1 MKSVT
6 IKINADTKDFLAEQK
21 KIDNEIRK
29 SQKTADNLA
38 KSLESGFDSTRAVA
52 AQKQYQTALQK
63 TEEKAENLRAKMQE
77 FEQTGRLD
85 TVDYSTLQLEL
96 AKTEAKAEDLRKKL
110 DDLKNADIK
119 AAQTKVKDLG
129 DAISSAGQKM
139 AALSVGAAGM
149 LAGGALIA
157 KQAAATG
164 AEIDDLSQ
172 QLGISAEAIQEWQY
186 VALQS
191 GVDSDVFVKALVKVR
206 AAMLDM
212 ETGKTN
218 AAAEAIEK
226 LGLKMENFS
235 SQEEMFSAVLQRLGA
250 MEDQTLQAAYAN
262 EIFGDKI
269 ATQMLPYLQ
278 AGAEDLQKFK
288 DEFAAMPSL
297 SAEQAAA
304 LAELDDTYNRLSQTL
319 QLSTAQLG
327 LALAPV
333 TERIIVLIEEKFVPA
348 IESLASWFSQLDPFL
363 QNAIVAFIG
372 IVAVAAPVIIVLGKI
387 VSGISVL
394 IPVLSKL
401 KGVINTNALAFG
413 ALVVAAG
420 LVFGIIANWDNMN
433 GIQRAIAIIGALTV
447 AVLGAAVAFGVF
459 HSAWSLGLAAVGIVA
474 GIGAAVAAINS
485 AKKEIEIPSNI
496 PDYDA
501 DEISQG
507 IMSGDYSIPTSSGT
521 TSNDYSSYTGDTS
534 YNVTVNVT
542 EPGASAE
549 EIAEAVS
556 RKIATLA
563 QSRG

>member
-1 MKSVT
+1 MSSVT
-6 IKINADTKDFLAEQK
+6 IKIGSDTKEFLDGLK
-21 KIDNEIRK
+21 KIDQGINK
-29 SQKTADNLA
+29 SQKIANNLA
-38 KSLESGFDSTRAVA
+38 KSLESGFDSARAVA

-63 TEEKAENLRAKMQE
+63 TEEKAEKLREKMQE
-77 FEQTGRLD
+77 FEQAGRLD

-129 DAISSAGQKM
+129 DAISNAGQKM

-333 TERIIVLIEEKFVPA
+333 TERMIVLIEEKFVPA
-348 IESLASWFSQLDPFL
+348 IENLATWFSQLDPFL
-363 QNAIVAFIG
+363 QNAIVALIG
-372 IVAVAAPVIIVLGKI
+372 IAAVAAPVIIVLGKM

-394 IPVLSKL
+394 IPVFARLGSVL
-401 KGVINTNALAFG
+401 NASNLAFAALAVSVGLIFG
-413 ALVVAAG
+413 L
-420 LVFGIIANWDNMN
+420 IANWDNMN
-433 GIQRAIAIIGALTV
+433 NFQRAIAIIGALT
-447 AVLGAAVAFGVF
+447 AAALGAAVAFGTF
-459 HSAWSLGLAAVGIVA
+459 HAAWSLGAAAVGIVA

-507 IMSGDYSIPTSSGT
+507 ITSGDYSVPTSSGT
-521 TSNDYSSYTGDTS
+521 TNNDYSSYTGDTS

>member
-1 MKSVT
+1 MSSVT
-6 IKINADTKDFLAEQK
+6 VKIGSDTKEFLDGLK
-21 KIDNEIRK
+21 KIDREINK
-29 SQKTADNLA
+29 SQKIANNLA
-38 KSLESGFDSTRAVA
+38 KSLESGFDETRATA
-52 AQKQYQTALQK
+52 AQKQFQAALEK
-63 TEEKAENLRAKMQE
+63 TEEKAEKLREKMQE
-77 FEQTGRLD
+77 LEKSGHTD
-85 TVDYSTLQLEL
+85 TTSYSDLQLEL
-96 AKTEAKAEDLRKKL
+96 AKTEAKAEDLREKL
-110 DDLKNADIK
+110 DALKNADIK
-119 AAQTKVKDLG
+119 AVQTKIKDLG
-129 DAISSAGQKM
+129 DTISNVGQKM
-139 AALSVGAAGM
+139 TGISLAAAGM
-149 LAGGALIA
+149 LAGGAMIS

-218 AAAEAIEK
+218 AAAEAIGK

-235 SQEEMFSAVLQRLGA
+235 NQEEMFSAVLQKLGE

-269 ATQMLPYLQ
+269 ATQMLPFLQ
-278 AGAEDLQKFK
+278 AGTEDLQKFK

-333 TERIIVLIEEKFVPA
+333 TERIIALIEEKFVPA

-363 QNAIVAFIG
+363 QDAIVALIG
-372 IVAVAAPVIIVLGKI
+372 IAAVAAPVIVVLGKI
-387 VSGISVL
+387 ISGINIL
-394 IPVLSKL
+394 IPVLARLGSTVKASNL
-401 KGVINTNALAFG
+401 AFSALAVSVGLIFG
-413 ALVVAAG
+413 LIG
-420 LVFGIIANWDNMN
+420 NWSTMN
-433 GIQRAIAIIGALTV
+433 NFQRAISIIGALS
-447 AVLGAAVAFGVF
+447 AAALGAAVAFGTF
-459 HSAWSLGLAAVGIVA
+459 HAAWSLGAAAVGIVA

-507 IMSGDYSIPTSSGT
+507 ITSGDYSVPTSTGISG
-521 TSNDYSSYTGDTS
+521 NDYSSYTGDTS
-534 YNVTVNVT
+534 YNVTVNVS

>member
-1 MKSVT
+1 MSSVT
-6 IKINADTKDFLAEQK
+6 IKIGSDTKEFLDGLK
-21 KIDNEIRK
+21 KIDQGINK
-29 SQKTADNLA
+29 SQKIANNLA

-63 TEEKAENLRAKMQE
+63 TEEKAEKLREKMQE
-77 FEQTGRLD
+77 FEQAGRLD

-96 AKTEAKAEDLRKKL
+96 AKTEAKAEDLREKL

-129 DAISSAGQKM
+129 DAISNAGQKM
-139 AALSVGAAGM
+139 TALSVGAAGM

-226 LGLKMENFS
+226 LGLNMENFS

-333 TERIIVLIEEKFVPA
+333 TERIIALIEEKFVPA

-363 QNAIVAFIG
+363 QDVIIALIG
-372 IVAVAAPVIIVLGKI
+372 IAAFAGPVVIVLGRI
-387 VSGISVL
+387 VSGINVL
-394 IPVLSKL
+394 IPVLARLGSKVKASNL
-401 KGVINTNALAFG
+401 AFAALAVSVGLIFG
-413 ALVVAAG
+413 L
-420 LVFGIIANWDNMN
+420 IANWDNMN
-433 GIQRAIAIIGALTV
+433 NFQRAIATIGALT
-447 AVLGAAVAFGVF
+447 AAALGAAVAFGTF
-459 HSAWSLGLAAVGIVA
+459 HAAWSLGAAAVGIVA

-507 IMSGDYSIPTSSGT
+507 IMSGDYSVPTSSGT

>member
-1 MKSVT
+1 MSSVT
-6 IKINADTKDFLAEQK
+6 IKIGSDTKEFLDGLK
-21 KIDNEIRK
+21 KIDQGINK
-29 SQKTADNLA
+29 SQKIANNLA

-63 TEEKAENLRAKMQE
+63 TEEKAEKLREKMQE
-77 FEQTGRLD
+77 FEQAGRLD

-96 AKTEAKAEDLRKKL
+96 AKTEAKAEDLREKL

-129 DAISSAGQKM
+129 DAISNAGQKM
-139 AALSVGAAGM
+139 TALSVGAAGM

-226 LGLKMENFS
+226 LGLNMENFS
-235 SQEEMFSAVLQRLGA
+235 SQEEMFSAVLQRLGE

-278 AGAEDLQKFK
+278 AGTEDLQKFK

-297 SAEQAAA
+297 SAEQAEA

-348 IESLASWFSQLDPFL
+348 IENLASWFSQLDPFL
-363 QNAIVAFIG
+363 QNAIVALIG
-372 IVAVAAPVIIVLGKI
+372 IAAVAAPVIIVLGKM

-394 IPVLSKL
+394 IPVFARLGSVVNASNL
-401 KGVINTNALAFG
+401 AFAALAISIGSIFG
-413 ALVVAAG
+413 L
-420 LVFGIIANWDNMN
+420 IANWDNMN
-433 GIQRAIAIIGALTV
+433 NFQRAIAIIGALT
-447 AVLGAAVAFGVF
+447 AAALGAAVAFGTF
-459 HSAWSLGLAAVGIVA
+459 HAAWSLGAAAVGIVA

-507 IMSGDYSIPTSSGT
+507 ITSGDYSVPTSSGT

>member
-1 MKSVT
+1 MSSVT
-6 IKINADTKDFLAEQK
+6 VKIGSDTKEFLDGLK
-21 KIDNEIRK
+21 KIDQGINK
-29 SQKTADNLA
+29 SQKIANNLA

-63 TEEKAENLRAKMQE
+63 TEEKAEKLREKMQE
-77 FEQTGRLD
+77 FEQAGRLD

-96 AKTEAKAEDLRKKL
+96 AKTEAKAEDLREKL

-129 DAISSAGQKM
+129 DAISNAGQKM
-139 AALSVGAAGM
+139 TALSVGAAGM

-226 LGLKMENFS
+226 LGLNMENFS

-278 AGAEDLQKFK
+278 AGTEDLQKFK

-297 SAEQAAA
+297 SAEQAEA

-348 IESLASWFSQLDPFL
+348 IENLASWFSQLDPFL
-363 QNAIVAFIG
+363 QNAIVALIG
-372 IVAVAAPVIIVLGKI
+372 IAAVAAPVIIVLGKM

-394 IPVLSKL
+394 IPVFARLGSVVNASNL
-401 KGVINTNALAFG
+401 AFAALAISIGSIFG
-413 ALVVAAG
+413 L
-420 LVFGIIANWDNMN
+420 IANWDNMN
-433 GIQRAIAIIGALTV
+433 NFQRAIAIIGALT
-447 AVLGAAVAFGVF
+447 AAALGAAVAFGTF
-459 HSAWSLGLAAVGIVA
+459 HAAWSLGAAAVGIVA

-507 IMSGDYSIPTSSGT
+507 ITSGDYSVPTSSGT

>member
-1 MKSVT
+1 MSSVT
-6 IKINADTKDFLAEQK
+6 VKIGSDTKEFLDGLK
-21 KIDNEIRK
+21 KIDREINK
-29 SQKTADNLA
+29 SQKIANNLA
-38 KSLESGFDSTRAVA
+38 KSLESGFDETRATA
-52 AQKQYQTALQK
+52 AQKQFQAALEK
-63 TEEKAENLRAKMQE
+63 TEEKAEKLREKMQE
-77 FEQTGRLD
+77 LEKSGHTD
-85 TVDYSTLQLEL
+85 TTSYSDLQLEL
-96 AKTEAKAEDLRKKL
+96 AKAEAKAEDLRGKL
-110 DDLKNADIK
+110 DSLKNADIK
-119 AAQTKVKDLG
+119 AVQTKIKDLG
-129 DAISSAGQKM
+129 DTISNVGQKM
-139 AALSVGAAGM
+139 TGVSLAAAGM
-149 LAGGALIA
+149 LAGGAMIS

-218 AAAEAIEK
+218 AAAEAIGK

-235 SQEEMFSAVLQRLGA
+235 NQEEMFSAVLQKLGE

-269 ATQMLPYLQ
+269 ATQMLPFLQ
-278 AGAEDLQKFK
+278 AGTEDLQKFK

-333 TERIIVLIEEKFVPA
+333 TERIIALIEEKFVPA

-363 QNAIVAFIG
+363 QDAIIALISIAAFAG
-372 IVAVAAPVIIVLGKI
+372 PVVIVLGRI
-387 VSGISVL
+387 VSGINVL
-394 IPVLSKL
+394 IPLLARLGSKVKASNL
-401 KGVINTNALAFG
+401 AFSALA
-413 ALVVAAG
+413 VSVG
-420 LVFGIIANWDNMN
+420 LIFGIIGNWNNMN
-433 GIQRAIAIIGALTV
+433 NFQRAISIIGTLT
-447 AVLGAAVAFGVF
+447 AAALGAAVAFGVF
-459 HSAWSLGLAAVGIVA
+459 HSAWSIGAAAVGIV
-474 GIGAAVAAINS
+474 GSIGAAVAAINS

-507 IMSGDYSIPTSSGT
+507 ITSGDYSVPTLTGISG
-521 TSNDYSSYTGDTS
+521 NDYSSYTGDTS
-534 YNVTVNVT
+534 YNVTVNVS

>member
-29 SQKTADNLA
+29 SQKTANNLA

-63 TEEKAENLRAKMQE
+63 TEEKAEKLREKMQE
-77 FEQTGRLD
+77 FKQTGRLD

-96 AKTEAKAEDLRKKL
+96 AKTEAKAEDLREKL

-129 DAISSAGQKM
+129 DAISNAGQKM
-139 AALSVGAAGM
+139 TALSVGAAGM
-149 LAGGALIA
+149 LAGGTSIA

-226 LGLKMENFS
+226 LGLNMENFS

-319 QLSTAQLG
+319 QFSTAQLG

-333 TERIIVLIEEKFVPA
+333 TERIIALIEEKFVPA

-363 QNAIVAFIG
+363 QDVIIALIG
-372 IVAVAAPVIIVLGKI
+372 IAAFAGPVVIVLGRI
-387 VSGISVL
+387 VSGINVL
-394 IPVLSKL
+394 IPVLARLGSKVKASNL
-401 KGVINTNALAFG
+401 AFAALAVSVGLIFG
-413 ALVVAAG
+413 L
-420 LVFGIIANWDNMN
+420 IANWDNMN
-433 GIQRAIAIIGALTV
+433 NFQRAIAIIGALT
-447 AVLGAAVAFGVF
+447 AAALGAAVAFGTF
-459 HSAWSLGLAAVGIVA
+459 HAAWSLGAAAVGIVA

-496 PDYDA
+496 PDYNA

-507 IMSGDYSIPTSSGT
+507 ITSGDYSVPTSSGT
-521 TSNDYSSYTGDTS
+521 TNNDYSSYTGDTS

>member
-29 SQKTADNLA
+29 SQKTANNLA

-63 TEEKAENLRAKMQE
+63 TEEKAEKLREKMQE
-77 FEQTGRLD
+77 FKQTGRLD

-96 AKTEAKAEDLRKKL
+96 AKTEAKAEDLREKL

-129 DAISSAGQKM
+129 DAISNAGQKM
-139 AALSVGAAGM
+139 TALSVGAAGM

-226 LGLKMENFS
+226 LGLNMENFS

-319 QLSTAQLG
+319 QFSTAQLG

-333 TERIIVLIEEKFVPA
+333 TERIIALIEEKFVPA

-363 QNAIVAFIG
+363 QDVIIALIG
-372 IVAVAAPVIIVLGKI
+372 IAAFAGPVVIVLGRI
-387 VSGISVL
+387 VSGINVL
-394 IPVLSKL
+394 IPVLARLGSKVKASNL
-401 KGVINTNALAFG
+401 AFAALAVSVGLIFG
-413 ALVVAAG
+413 L
-420 LVFGIIANWDNMN
+420 IANWDNMN
-433 GIQRAIAIIGALTV
+433 NFQRAIAIIGALT
-447 AVLGAAVAFGVF
+447 AAALGAAVAFGTF
-459 HSAWSLGLAAVGIVA
+459 HAAWSLGAAAVGIVA

-496 PDYDA
+496 PDYNA

-507 IMSGDYSIPTSSGT
+507 ITSGDYSVPTSSGT
-521 TSNDYSSYTGDTS
+521 TNNDYSSYTGDTS

>member
-129 DAISSAGQKM
+129 DAISNAGQKM
-139 AALSVGAAGM
+139 AALSIGAAGM

-172 QLGISAEAIQEWQY
+172 QLGISAEEIQEWQY

-319 QLSTAQLG
+319 QFSTAQLG

-507 IMSGDYSIPTSSGT
+507 ITSGDYSVPTSSGT
-521 TSNDYSSYTGDTS
+521 TNNDYSSYTGDTS

>member
-1 MKSVT
+1 MSSVT
-6 IKINADTKDFLAEQK
+6 VKIGSDTKEFLDGLK
-21 KIDNEIRK
+21 KIDREINK
-29 SQKTADNLA
+29 SQKIANNLA
-38 KSLESGFDSTRAVA
+38 KSLESGFDETRATA
-52 AQKQYQTALQK
+52 AQKQFQAALEK
-63 TEEKAENLRAKMQE
+63 TEEKAEKLREKMQE
-77 FEQTGRLD
+77 LEKSGHTD
-85 TVDYSTLQLEL
+85 TTSYSDLQLEL
-96 AKTEAKAEDLRKKL
+96 AKTEAKAEDLREKL
-110 DDLKNADIK
+110 DALKNADIK
-119 AAQTKVKDLG
+119 AVQTKIKDLG
-129 DAISSAGQKM
+129 DTISNVGQKM
-139 AALSVGAAGM
+139 TGISLAAAGM
-149 LAGGALIA
+149 LAGGAMIS

-218 AAAEAIEK
+218 AAAEAIGK

-235 SQEEMFSAVLQRLGA
+235 NQEEMFSAVLQKLGE

-278 AGAEDLQKFK
+278 AGTEDLQKFK

-327 LALAPV
+327 LAFAPV
-333 TERIIVLIEEKFVPA
+333 TERIVELIEEKFVPA

-363 QNAIVAFIG
+363 QDAIIALISIAAFAG
-372 IVAVAAPVIIVLGKI
+372 PVVIVLGRI
-387 VSGISVL
+387 VSGINVL
-394 IPVLSKL
+394 IPLLARLGSKVKASNL
-401 KGVINTNALAFG
+401 AFSALA
-413 ALVVAAG
+413 VSVG
-420 LVFGIIANWDNMN
+420 LIFGIIGNWNNMN
-433 GIQRAIAIIGALTV
+433 NFQRAISIIGTLT
-447 AVLGAAVAFGVF
+447 AAALGAAVAFGVF
-459 HSAWSLGLAAVGIVA
+459 HSAWSIGAAAVGIV
-474 GIGAAVAAINS
+474 GSIGAVVAAINS

-501 DEISQG
+501 DEIAKG
-507 IMSGDYSIPTSSGT
+507 ITSGDYTPPALSGMT
-521 TSNDYSSYTGDTS
+521 NYDYSN
-534 YNVTVNVT
+534 YNEESNCHITVNVT

>member
-52 AQKQYQTALQK
+52 AQKQYQAALQK
-63 TEEKAENLRAKMQE
+63 TEEKAEKLREKMH
-77 FEQTGRLD
+77 
-85 TVDYSTLQLEL
+85 YSTLQLEL
-96 AKTEAKAEDLRKKL
+96 AKTEAKAVDLREKL

-129 DAISSAGQKM
+129 DAISNAGQKM
-139 AALSVGAAGM
+139 TALSVGAAGM

-226 LGLKMENFS
+226 LGLNMENFS
-235 SQEEMFSAVLQRLGA
+235 SQEEMFSAVLQRLGE
-250 MEDQTLQAAYAN
+250 MDDQTLQAAYAN

-278 AGAEDLQKFK
+278 AGTEDLQKFK

-297 SAEQAAA
+297 SAEQAEA

-333 TERIIVLIEEKFVPA
+333 TERIIALIEEKFVPA
-348 IESLASWFSQLDPFL
+348 IENLASWFSQLDPFL

-372 IVAVAAPVIIVLGKI
+372 LAAVAAPVIIVLGKI

-413 ALVVAAG
+413 ALIAAAG

-507 IMSGDYSIPTSSGT
+507 ITSGDYSVPTSSGT

>member
-1 MKSVT
+1 MSSVT
-6 IKINADTKDFLAEQK
+6 IKIGSDTKEFLDGLK
-21 KIDNEIRK
+21 KIDQGINK
-29 SQKTADNLA
+29 SQKIANNLA

-63 TEEKAENLRAKMQE
+63 TEEKAEKLREKMQE
-77 FEQTGRLD
+77 FEQAGRLD

-96 AKTEAKAEDLRKKL
+96 AKTEAKAEDLREKL

-129 DAISSAGQKM
+129 DAISNAGQKM

-226 LGLKMENFS
+226 LGLNMENFS
-235 SQEEMFSAVLQRLGA
+235 SQEEMFSAVLQRLGE

-278 AGAEDLQKFK
+278 AGTEDLQKFK

-297 SAEQAAA
+297 SAEQAEA

-333 TERIIVLIEEKFVPA
+333 TERIIALIEEKFVPA
-348 IESLASWFSQLDPFL
+348 IENLASWFSQLDPFL
-363 QNAIVAFIG
+363 QDVIIALIG
-372 IVAVAAPVIIVLGKI
+372 IAAFAGPVVIVLGRI
-387 VSGISVL
+387 VSGINVL
-394 IPVLSKL
+394 IPVLARLGSKVKASNL
-401 KGVINTNALAFG
+401 AFAALAVSVGLIFG
-413 ALVVAAG
+413 L
-420 LVFGIIANWDNMN
+420 IANWDNMN
-433 GIQRAIAIIGALTV
+433 NFQRAIAIIGALT
-447 AVLGAAVAFGVF
+447 AAALGAAVAFGTF
-459 HSAWSLGLAAVGIVA
+459 HAAWSLGAAAVGIVA

-501 DEISQG
+501 DEIAKG
-507 IMSGDYSIPTSSGT
+507 ITSGDYTPPALSGMT
-521 TSNDYSSYTGDTS
+521 NYDYSN
-534 YNVTVNVT
+534 YNEESNCHVTVNVT

>member
-6 IKINADTKDFLAEQK
+6 IKISSDTKDFLDGQK
-21 KIDNEIRK
+21 TIDNEIKK

-38 KSLESGFDSTRAVA
+38 KSLESGYDTTKAVA

-63 TEEKAENLRAKMQE
+63 TEEKAEQLRQKLQVYE
-77 FEQTGRLD
+77 NDGKID
-85 TVDYSTLQLEL
+85 TVDYSTMLLEL
-96 AKTEAKAEDLRKKL
+96 AKAKMRAQELKEKL
-110 DDLKNADIK
+110 DDVKNADIK
-119 AAQTKVKDLG
+119 AAQSKINDLG
-129 DAISSAGQKM
+129 DTISDVGQKVKSISM
-139 AALSVGAAGM
+139 VAAG
-149 LAGGALIA
+149 LIAGGALIT

-218 AAAEAIEK
+218 AAAEAIGK
-226 LGLKMENFS
+226 LGLKMDKFS
-235 SQEEMFSAVLQRLGA
+235 NQEEMFSAVIQKLGGI
-250 MEDQTLQAAYAN
+250 EDQTLQAAYAN

-278 AGAEDLQKFK
+278 AGTEDLQKFK

-304 LAELDDTYNRLSQTL
+304 LAELDDTYNRFTQTL
-319 QLSTAQLG
+319 KLSTAQLG
-327 LALAPV
+327 LAFAPV
-333 TERIIVLIEEKFVPA
+333 TERIVELIEKNFVPT
-348 IESLASWFSQLDPFL
+348 IENLASWFSKLDPFF
-363 QNAIVAFIG
+363 QNAIVALIG
-372 IVAVAAPVIIVLGKI
+372 IAAVAAPLIIVLGKI

-394 IPVLSKL
+394 IPFLSRL
-401 KGVINTNALAFG
+401 GGVINANTLAFI
-413 ALVVAAG
+413 ALVAAAG
-420 LVFGIIANWDNMN
+420 LVFGLMANWNNMSV
-433 GIQRAIAIIGALTV
+433 IQRAIAVIGVLT
-447 AVLGAAVAFGVF
+447 ATVLGAAVAFGVF
-459 HSAWSLGLAAVGIVA
+459 HSAWSLGLAATGIVA

-507 IMSGDYSIPTSSGT
+507 ITSGDYSIPTSTGT
-521 TSNDYSSYTGDTS
+521 AVNDYSSYIGDTS
-534 YNVTVNVT
+534 YNVTVNVSET
-542 EPGASAE
+542 SASAE

-563 QSRG
+563 QGRG

>member
-96 AKTEAKAEDLRKKL
+96 AKTEAKAEDLREKL

-129 DAISSAGQKM
+129 DAISNAGQKM

-333 TERIIVLIEEKFVPA
+333 TERIIALIEEKFVPA
-348 IESLASWFSQLDPFL
+348 IENLTSWFSQLDPFL

-401 KGVINTNALAFG
+401 KGAINTNVLAFG
-413 ALVVAAG
+413 ALVAAAG

-485 AKKEIEIPSNI
+485 AKKEIEIPNNI

-507 IMSGDYSIPTSSGT
+507 ITSGDYSVPTSSGT
-521 TSNDYSSYTGDTS
+521 TNNDYSSYTGDTS

>member
-1 MKSVT
+1 MSSVT
-6 IKINADTKDFLAEQK
+6 IKIGSDTKEFLDGLK
-21 KIDNEIRK
+21 KIDQGINK
-29 SQKTADNLA
+29 SQKIANNLA

-63 TEEKAENLRAKMQE
+63 TEEKAEKLREKMQE
-77 FEQTGRLD
+77 FEQAGRLD

-129 DAISSAGQKM
+129 DAISNAGQKM

-278 AGAEDLQKFK
+278 AGTEDLQKFK
-288 DEFAAMPSL
+288 EEFAAMPSL

-363 QNAIVAFIG
+363 QDVIIALIG
-372 IVAVAAPVIIVLGKI
+372 IVAFAGPVVIVLGRI
-387 VSGISVL
+387 VSGINVL
-394 IPVLSKL
+394 IPVLARLGSKVKASNL
-401 KGVINTNALAFG
+401 AFAALAVSVGLIFG
-413 ALVVAAG
+413 L
-420 LVFGIIANWDNMN
+420 IANWDNMN
-433 GIQRAIAIIGALTV
+433 NFQRAIAIIGALT
-447 AVLGAAVAFGVF
+447 AAALGAAVAFGTF
-459 HSAWSLGLAAVGIVA
+459 HAAWSLGAAAVGIVA

-485 AKKEIEIPSNI
+485 AKKEIEIPNNI

-507 IMSGDYSIPTSSGT
+507 ITSGDYSVPTSSGT
-521 TSNDYSSYTGDTS
+521 TNNDYSSYTGDTS

>member
-6 IKINADTKDFLAEQK
+6 IKISSDTKDFLDGQK
-21 KIDNEIRK
+21 KIDNEIKK

-38 KSLESGFDSTRAVA
+38 KSLESGYDTTKAVA

-63 TEEKAENLRAKMQE
+63 TEEKAEQLRQKLQVYE
-77 FEQTGRLD
+77 NDGKID
-85 TVDYSTLQLEL
+85 TVDYSTMLLEL
-96 AKTEAKAEDLRKKL
+96 AKAKMRAQELKEKL
-110 DDLKNADIK
+110 DDVKNADIK
-119 AAQTKVKDLG
+119 AAQSKINDLG
-129 DAISSAGQKM
+129 DSISGVGQKVKSISM
-139 AALSVGAAGM
+139 VAAG
-149 LAGGALIA
+149 LIAGGALIT

-206 AAMLDM
+206 AAMLDI

-218 AAAEAIEK
+218 AAAEAIGK
-226 LGLKMENFS
+226 LGLKMDKFS
-235 SQEEMFSAVLQRLGA
+235 NQEEMFSAVIQKLGGI
-250 MEDQTLQAAYAN
+250 EDQTLQAAYAN

-278 AGAEDLQKFK
+278 AGTEDLQKFK

-304 LAELDDTYNRLSQTL
+304 LAELDDTYNRFTQTL
-319 QLSTAQLG
+319 KLSTAQLG
-327 LALAPV
+327 LAFAPV
-333 TERIIVLIEEKFVPA
+333 TERIVELIEKNFVPT
-348 IESLASWFSQLDPFL
+348 IENLASWFSKLDPFF
-363 QNAIVAFIG
+363 QNAIVALIG
-372 IVAVAAPVIIVLGKI
+372 IAAVAAPLIIVLGKI

-394 IPVLSKL
+394 IPFLSRL
-401 KGVINTNALAFG
+401 GGVINANTLAFI
-413 ALVVAAG
+413 ALVAAAG
-420 LVFGIIANWDNMN
+420 LVFGLIANWNNMSV
-433 GIQRAIAIIGALTV
+433 IQRAIAVIGVLT
-447 AVLGAAVAFGVF
+447 ATVLGAAVAFGVF
-459 HSAWSLGLAAVGIVA
+459 HSAWSLGLAATGIVA

-507 IMSGDYSIPTSSGT
+507 ITSGDYSIPTSTGT
-521 TSNDYSSYTGDTS
+521 AVNDYSSYIGDTS
-534 YNVTVNVT
+534 YNVTVNVSET
-542 EPGASAE
+542 SASAE

-563 QSRG
+563 QGRG

>member
-1 MKSVT
+1 MSSVT
-6 IKINADTKDFLAEQK
+6 IKIGSDTKEFLDGLK
-21 KIDNEIRK
+21 KIDQGINK
-29 SQKTADNLA
+29 SQKIANNLA

-63 TEEKAENLRAKMQE
+63 TEEKAENLREKMQE
-77 FEQTGRLD
+77 FEQAGRLD

-129 DAISSAGQKM
+129 DAISNAGQKM

>member
-235 SQEEMFSAVLQRLGA
+235 SQEEMFLAVLQRLGA

>member
-1 MKSVT
+1 MSSVT
-6 IKINADTKDFLAEQK
+6 IKIGSDTKEFLDGLK
-21 KIDNEIRK
+21 KIDQGINK
-29 SQKTADNLA
+29 SQKIANNLA

-63 TEEKAENLRAKMQE
+63 TEEKAEKLREKMQE
-77 FEQTGRLD
+77 FEQAGRLD

-96 AKTEAKAEDLRKKL
+96 AKTEAKAEDLREKL
-110 DDLKNADIK
+110 DDLKNADIN

-129 DAISSAGQKM
+129 DAISNAGQKM

-226 LGLKMENFS
+226 LGLNMENFS

-333 TERIIVLIEEKFVPA
+333 TERIIALIEEKFVPA

-363 QNAIVAFIG
+363 QDVIIALIG
-372 IVAVAAPVIIVLGKI
+372 IAAFAGPVVIVLGRI
-387 VSGISVL
+387 VSGINVL
-394 IPVLSKL
+394 IPVLARLGSKVKASNL
-401 KGVINTNALAFG
+401 AFAALAVSVGLIFG
-413 ALVVAAG
+413 L
-420 LVFGIIANWDNMN
+420 IANWDNMN
-433 GIQRAIAIIGALTV
+433 NFQRAIATIGALT
-447 AVLGAAVAFGVF
+447 AAALGAAVAFGTF
-459 HSAWSLGLAAVGIVA
+459 HAAWSLGAAAVGIVA

-507 IMSGDYSIPTSSGT
+507 IMSGDYSVPTSSGT

>member
-96 AKTEAKAEDLRKKL
+96 AKTEAKADDLRKKL

-129 DAISSAGQKM
+129 DAISNAGQKM

-172 QLGISAEAIQEWQY
+172 RLGISAEAIQEWQY

-333 TERIIVLIEEKFVPA
+333 TERIIALIEEKFVPA
-348 IESLASWFSQLDPFL
+348 IENLASWFSQLDPFL
-363 QNAIVAFIG
+363 QDVIIALIG
-372 IVAVAAPVIIVLGKI
+372 IAAFAGPVVIVLGRI
-387 VSGISVL
+387 VSGINVL
-394 IPVLSKL
+394 IPVLARLGSKVKASNL
-401 KGVINTNALAFG
+401 AFAALAVSVGLIFG
-413 ALVVAAG
+413 L
-420 LVFGIIANWDNMN
+420 IANWDNMN
-433 GIQRAIAIIGALTV
+433 NFQRAIAIIGALT
-447 AVLGAAVAFGVF
+447 AAALGAAVAFGTF
-459 HSAWSLGLAAVGIVA
+459 HAAWSLGAAAVGIVA

-507 IMSGDYSIPTSSGT
+507 IMSGDYSVPTSSGT
-521 TSNDYSSYTGDTS
+521 ISNDYSSYTGDTS

>member
-52 AQKQYQTALQK
+52 AQKQYQAALQK

-85 TVDYSTLQLEL
+85 TLDYSTLQLEL
-96 AKTEAKAEDLRKKL
+96 AKTEAKAEDLREKL
-110 DDLKNADIK
+110 DDLKNADIN

-129 DAISSAGQKM
+129 DAISNAGQKM

-348 IESLASWFSQLDPFL
+348 IENLASWFSQLDPFL

-394 IPVLSKL
+394 IPILSKL
-401 KGVINTNALAFG
+401 KGAINTNVLAFG
-413 ALVVAAG
+413 ALVAAAG

-485 AKKEIEIPSNI
+485 AKKEIEIPNNI

-507 IMSGDYSIPTSSGT
+507 ITSGDYSVPTSSGT
-521 TSNDYSSYTGDTS
+521 TNNDYSSYTGDTS

>member
-1 MKSVT
+1 MSSVT
-6 IKINADTKDFLAEQK
+6 VKIGSDTKEFLDGLK
-21 KIDNEIRK
+21 KIDREINK
-29 SQKTADNLA
+29 SQKIANNLA
-38 KSLESGFDSTRAVA
+38 KSLESGFDETRATA
-52 AQKQYQTALQK
+52 AQKQFQAALEK
-63 TEEKAENLRAKMQE
+63 TEEKAEKLREKMQE
-77 FEQTGRLD
+77 LEKSGHTD
-85 TVDYSTLQLEL
+85 TTSYSDLQLEL
-96 AKTEAKAEDLRKKL
+96 AKTEAKAEDLREKL
-110 DDLKNADIK
+110 DALKNADIK
-119 AAQTKVKDLG
+119 AVQTKIKDLG
-129 DAISSAGQKM
+129 DTISNVGQKM
-139 AALSVGAAGM
+139 TGISLAAAGM
-149 LAGGALIA
+149 LAGGAMIS

-218 AAAEAIEK
+218 AAAEAIGK

-235 SQEEMFSAVLQRLGA
+235 NQEEMFSAVLQKLGE

-278 AGAEDLQKFK
+278 AGTEDLQKFK

-333 TERIIVLIEEKFVPA
+333 TERIIALIEEKFVPA

-363 QNAIVAFIG
+363 QDAIVALIG
-372 IVAVAAPVIIVLGKI
+372 IAAVAAPVIVVLGKI
-387 VSGISVL
+387 ISGINIL
-394 IPVLSKL
+394 IPVLARLGSTVKASNL
-401 KGVINTNALAFG
+401 AFSALAVSVGLIFG
-413 ALVVAAG
+413 LIG
-420 LVFGIIANWDNMN
+420 NWSTMN
-433 GIQRAIAIIGALTV
+433 NFQRAISIIGALS
-447 AVLGAAVAFGVF
+447 AAALGAAVAFGTF
-459 HSAWSLGLAAVGIVA
+459 HAAWSLGAAAVGIVA

-507 IMSGDYSIPTSSGT
+507 ITSGDYSVPTSTGISG
-521 TSNDYSSYTGDTS
+521 NDYSSYTGDTS
-534 YNVTVNVT
+534 YNVTVNVS

>member
-6 IKINADTKDFLAEQK
+6 IKISSDTKDFLDGQK
-21 KIDNEIRK
+21 KIDNEIKK

-38 KSLESGFDSTRAVA
+38 KSLESGYDTTKAVA

-63 TEEKAENLRAKMQE
+63 TEEKAEQLRQKLQVYE
-77 FEQTGRLD
+77 NDGKID
-85 TVDYSTLQLEL
+85 TVDYSTMLLEL
-96 AKTEAKAEDLRKKL
+96 AKAKMRAQELKEKL
-110 DDLKNADIK
+110 DDVKNADIK
-119 AAQTKVKDLG
+119 AAQSKINDLG
-129 DAISSAGQKM
+129 DSISDVGQKVKSISM
-139 AALSVGAAGM
+139 VAAG
-149 LAGGALIA
+149 LIAGGALIT

-218 AAAEAIEK
+218 AAAEAIGK
-226 LGLKMENFS
+226 LGLKMDKFS
-235 SQEEMFSAVLQRLGA
+235 NQEEMFSAVIQKLGGI
-250 MEDQTLQAAYAN
+250 EDQTLQAAYAN

-278 AGAEDLQKFK
+278 AGTEDLQKFK

-304 LAELDDTYNRLSQTL
+304 LAELDDTYNRFTQTL
-319 QLSTAQLG
+319 KLSTAQLG
-327 LALAPV
+327 LAFAPV
-333 TERIIVLIEEKFVPA
+333 TERIVELIEKNFVPT
-348 IESLASWFSQLDPFL
+348 IENLASWFSKLDPFF
-363 QNAIVAFIG
+363 QNAIVALIG
-372 IVAVAAPVIIVLGKI
+372 IAAVAAPLIIVLGKI

-394 IPVLSKL
+394 IPFLSRL
-401 KGVINTNALAFG
+401 GGVINANTLAFI
-413 ALVVAAG
+413 ALVAAAG
-420 LVFGIIANWDNMN
+420 LVFGLIANWNNMSV
-433 GIQRAIAIIGALTV
+433 IQRAIAVIGVLT
-447 AVLGAAVAFGVF
+447 ATVLGAAVAFGVF
-459 HSAWSLGLAAVGIVA
+459 HSAWSLGLAATGIVA

-507 IMSGDYSIPTSSGT
+507 ITSGDYSIPTSTGT
-521 TSNDYSSYTGDTS
+521 AVNDYSSYIGDTS
-534 YNVTVNVT
+534 YNVTVNVSET
-542 EPGASAE
+542 RASAE
-549 EIAEAVS
+549 EIDEAVS

-563 QSRG
+563 QGRG

>member
-6 IKINADTKDFLAEQK
+6 IKISSDTKDFLDGQK
-21 KIDNEIRK
+21 KIDNEIKK

-38 KSLESGFDSTRAVA
+38 KSLESGYDTTKAVA

-63 TEEKAENLRAKMQE
+63 TEEKAEQLRQKLQVYE
-77 FEQTGRLD
+77 NDGKID
-85 TVDYSTLQLEL
+85 TVDYSTMLLEL
-96 AKTEAKAEDLRKKL
+96 AKAKMRAQELKEKL
-110 DDLKNADIK
+110 DDVKNADIK
-119 AAQTKVKDLG
+119 AAQSKINDLG
-129 DAISSAGQKM
+129 DSISDVGQKVKSISM
-139 AALSVGAAGM
+139 VAAG
-149 LAGGALIA
+149 LIAGGALIT

-218 AAAEAIEK
+218 AAAEAIGK
-226 LGLKMENFS
+226 LGLKMDKFS
-235 SQEEMFSAVLQRLGA
+235 NQEEMFSAVIQKLGGI
-250 MEDQTLQAAYAN
+250 EDQTLQAAYAN

-278 AGAEDLQKFK
+278 AGTEDLQKFK

-304 LAELDDTYNRLSQTL
+304 LAELDDTYNRFTQTL
-319 QLSTAQLG
+319 KLSTAQLG
-327 LALAPV
+327 LAFAPV
-333 TERIIVLIEEKFVPA
+333 TERIVELIEKNFVPT
-348 IESLASWFSQLDPFL
+348 IENLASWFSKLDPFF
-363 QNAIVAFIG
+363 QNAIVALIG
-372 IVAVAAPVIIVLGKI
+372 IAAVAAPLIIVLGKI

-394 IPVLSKL
+394 IPFLSRL
-401 KGVINTNALAFG
+401 GGVINANTLAFI
-413 ALVVAAG
+413 ALVAAAG
-420 LVFGIIANWDNMN
+420 LVFGLMANWNNMSV
-433 GIQRAIAIIGALTV
+433 IQRAIAVIGVLT
-447 AVLGAAVAFGVF
+447 ATVLGAAVAFGVF
-459 HSAWSLGLAAVGIVA
+459 HSAWSLGLAATGIVA

-507 IMSGDYSIPTSSGT
+507 ITSGDYSIPTSTGT
-521 TSNDYSSYTGDTS
+521 AVNDYSSYIGDTS
-534 YNVTVNVT
+534 YNVTVNVSET
-542 EPGASAE
+542 SASAE

-563 QSRG
+563 QGRG

>member
-129 DAISSAGQKM
+129 DAISNAGQKM

-297 SAEQAAA
+297 SAEQAEA

-542 EPGASAE
+542 DPGASAE

>member
-1 MKSVT
+1 MSSVT
-6 IKINADTKDFLAEQK
+6 VKIGSDTKEFLDGLK
-21 KIDNEIRK
+21 KIDREINK
-29 SQKTADNLA
+29 SQKIANNLA
-38 KSLESGFDSTRAVA
+38 KSLESGFDETRATA
-52 AQKQYQTALQK
+52 AQKQFQAALEK
-63 TEEKAENLRAKMQE
+63 TEEKAEKLREKMQE
-77 FEQTGRLD
+77 LEKSGHTD
-85 TVDYSTLQLEL
+85 TTSYSDLQLEL
-96 AKTEAKAEDLRKKL
+96 AKTEAKAEDLREKL
-110 DDLKNADIK
+110 DALKNADIK
-119 AAQTKVKDLG
+119 AVQTKIKDLG
-129 DAISSAGQKM
+129 DTISNVGQKM
-139 AALSVGAAGM
+139 TGISLAAAGM
-149 LAGGALIA
+149 LAGGAMIS

-218 AAAEAIEK
+218 AAAEAIGK

-235 SQEEMFSAVLQRLGA
+235 NQEEMFSAVLQKLGE

-278 AGAEDLQKFK
+278 AGTGDLQKFK

-333 TERIIVLIEEKFVPA
+333 TERIIALIEEKFVPA

-363 QNAIVAFIG
+363 QDAIVALIG
-372 IVAVAAPVIIVLGKI
+372 IAAVAAPVIVVLGKI
-387 VSGISVL
+387 ISGINIL
-394 IPVLSKL
+394 IPVLARLGSTVKASNL
-401 KGVINTNALAFG
+401 AFSALAVSVGLIFG
-413 ALVVAAG
+413 LIG
-420 LVFGIIANWDNMN
+420 NWSTMN
-433 GIQRAIAIIGALTV
+433 NFQRAISIIGALS
-447 AVLGAAVAFGVF
+447 AAALGAAVAFGTF
-459 HSAWSLGLAAVGIVA
+459 HAAWSLGAAAVGIVA

-507 IMSGDYSIPTSSGT
+507 ITSGDYSVPTSTGISG
-521 TSNDYSSYTGDTS
+521 NDYSSYTGDTS
-534 YNVTVNVT
+534 YNVTVNVS

>member
-63 TEEKAENLRAKMQE
+63 TEEKAEKLREKMQE
-77 FEQTGRLD
+77 FEQAGRLD

-96 AKTEAKAEDLRKKL
+96 AKTEAKAEDLREKL

-119 AAQTKVKDLG
+119 AAQNKVKDLG
-129 DAISSAGQKM
+129 DTISNAGQKM
-139 AALSVGAAGM
+139 TALSVGAAGM

-172 QLGISAEAIQEWQY
+172 QLGVSAEAIQEWQY

-363 QNAIVAFIG
+363 QNIIVAFIG
-372 IVAVAAPVIIVLGKI
+372 FAAVASPVIIVLGKI

-413 ALVVAAG
+413 ALVAAAG

-507 IMSGDYSIPTSSGT
+507 ITSGDYSVPTSSGT

-542 EPGASAE
+542 DPGASAE

-556 RKIATLA
+556 KKIATLA

>member
-1 MKSVT
+1 MSSVT
-6 IKINADTKDFLAEQK
+6 VKIGSDTKEFLDGLK
-21 KIDNEIRK
+21 KIDREINK
-29 SQKTADNLA
+29 SQKIANNLA
-38 KSLESGFDSTRAVA
+38 KSLESGFDETRATA
-52 AQKQYQTALQK
+52 AQKQFQAALEK
-63 TEEKAENLRAKMQE
+63 TEEKAEKLREKMQE
-77 FEQTGRLD
+77 LEKSGHTD
-85 TVDYSTLQLEL
+85 TTSYSDLQLEL
-96 AKTEAKAEDLRKKL
+96 AKTEAKAEDLREKL
-110 DDLKNADIK
+110 DALKNADIK
-119 AAQTKVKDLG
+119 AVQTKIKDLG
-129 DAISSAGQKM
+129 DTISNVGQKM
-139 AALSVGAAGM
+139 TGISLAAAGM
-149 LAGGALIA
+149 LAGGAMIS

-218 AAAEAIEK
+218 AAAEAIGK

-235 SQEEMFSAVLQRLGA
+235 NQEEMFSAVLQKLGE

-269 ATQMLPYLQ
+269 ATQMLPFLQ
-278 AGAEDLQKFK
+278 AGTEDLQKFK

-297 SAEQAAA
+297 SGEQAAA

-327 LALAPV
+327 LAFAPV
-333 TERIIVLIEEKFVPA
+333 TERIVELIEEKFVPA

-363 QNAIVAFIG
+363 QDAIVALIG
-372 IVAVAAPVIIVLGKI
+372 IAAVAAPVIVVLGKI
-387 VSGISVL
+387 ISGINIL
-394 IPVLSKL
+394 IPVLARLGSTVKASNL
-401 KGVINTNALAFG
+401 AFSALAVSVGLIFG
-413 ALVVAAG
+413 LIG
-420 LVFGIIANWDNMN
+420 NWSTMN
-433 GIQRAIAIIGALTV
+433 NFQRAISIIGALS
-447 AVLGAAVAFGVF
+447 AAALGAAVAFGTF
-459 HSAWSLGLAAVGIVA
+459 HAAWSLGAAAVGIVA

-507 IMSGDYSIPTSSGT
+507 ITSGDYSVPTSTGISG
-521 TSNDYSSYTGDTS
+521 NDYSSYTGDTS
-534 YNVTVNVT
+534 YNVTVNVS

>member
-52 AQKQYQTALQK
+52 AQKQYQAALQK

-85 TVDYSTLQLEL
+85 TLDYSTLQLEL
-96 AKTEAKAEDLRKKL
+96 AKTETKAEELREKL
-110 DDLKNADIK
+110 DDLKNADIN

-129 DAISSAGQKM
+129 DAISNAGQKM

-348 IESLASWFSQLDPFL
+348 IENLASWFSQLDPFL

-394 IPVLSKL
+394 IPILSKL
-401 KGVINTNALAFG
+401 KGAINTNVLAFG
-413 ALVVAAG
+413 ALVAAAG

-485 AKKEIEIPSNI
+485 AKKEIEIPNNI

-507 IMSGDYSIPTSSGT
+507 ITSGDYSVPTSSGT
-521 TSNDYSSYTGDTS
+521 TNNDYSSYTGDTS

>member
-96 AKTEAKAEDLRKKL
+96 AKTEAKAEDLREKL

-129 DAISSAGQKM
+129 DAISNAGQKM
-139 AALSVGAAGM
+139 TALSVGAAGM

-226 LGLKMENFS
+226 LGLNMENFS

-333 TERIIVLIEEKFVPA
+333 TERIIALIEEKFVPA

-363 QNAIVAFIG
+363 QDVIIALIG
-372 IVAVAAPVIIVLGKI
+372 IAAFAGPVVIVLGRI
-387 VSGISVL
+387 VSGINVL
-394 IPVLSKL
+394 IPVLARLGSKVKASNL
-401 KGVINTNALAFG
+401 AFAALAVSVGLIFG
-413 ALVVAAG
+413 L
-420 LVFGIIANWDNMN
+420 IANWDNMN
-433 GIQRAIAIIGALTV
+433 NFQRAIATIGALT
-447 AVLGAAVAFGVF
+447 AAALGAAVAFGTF
-459 HSAWSLGLAAVGIVA
+459 HAAWSLGAAAVGIVA

-507 IMSGDYSIPTSSGT
+507 IMSGDYSVPTSSGT

>member
-1 MKSVT
+1 MSSVT
-6 IKINADTKDFLAEQK
+6 VKIGSDTKEFLDGLK
-21 KIDNEIRK
+21 KIDQGINK
-29 SQKTADNLA
+29 SQKIANNLA

-63 TEEKAENLRAKMQE
+63 TEEKAEKLREKMQE
-77 FEQTGRLD
+77 FEQAGRLD

-96 AKTEAKAEDLRKKL
+96 AKTEAKAEDLREKL

-129 DAISSAGQKM
+129 DAISNAGQKM
-139 AALSVGAAGM
+139 TALSVGAAGM

-226 LGLKMENFS
+226 LGLNMENFS
-235 SQEEMFSAVLQRLGA
+235 SQEEMFSAVLQRLGEV
-250 MEDQTLQAAYAN
+250 EDKTLQAAYAN

-278 AGAEDLQKFK
+278 AGTEDLQKFK

-319 QLSTAQLG
+319 QFSTAQLG

-333 TERIIVLIEEKFVPA
+333 TERIIALIEEKFVPA

-363 QNAIVAFIG
+363 QDVIIALIG
-372 IVAVAAPVIIVLGKI
+372 IAAFAGPVVIVLGRI
-387 VSGISVL
+387 VSGINVL
-394 IPVLSKL
+394 IPVLARLGSKVKASNL
-401 KGVINTNALAFG
+401 AFAALAVSVGLIFG
-413 ALVVAAG
+413 L
-420 LVFGIIANWDNMN
+420 IANWDNMN
-433 GIQRAIAIIGALTV
+433 NFQRAIAIIGALT
-447 AVLGAAVAFGVF
+447 AAALGAAVAFGTF
-459 HSAWSLGLAAVGIVA
+459 HAAWSLGAAAVGIVA

-507 IMSGDYSIPTSSGT
+507 ITSGDYSVPTSSGT

>member
-1 MKSVT
+1 MT
-6 IKINADTKDFLAEQK
+6 
-21 KIDNEIRK
+21 
-29 SQKTADNLA
+29 
-38 KSLESGFDSTRAVA
+38 
-52 AQKQYQTALQK
+52 
-63 TEEKAENLRAKMQE
+63 
-77 FEQTGRLD
+77 
-85 TVDYSTLQLEL
+85 
-96 AKTEAKAEDLRKKL
+96 
-110 DDLKNADIK
+110 
-119 AAQTKVKDLG
+119 
-129 DAISSAGQKM
+129 
-139 AALSVGAAGM
+139 ALSVGAAGM

-226 LGLKMENFS
+226 LGLNMENFS

-327 LALAPV
+327 LELAPV
-333 TERIIVLIEEKFVPA
+333 TERIIELIEEKFVPA
-348 IESLASWFSQLDPFL
+348 IESLASWF
-363 QNAIVAFIG
+363 
-372 IVAVAAPVIIVLGKI
+372 
-387 VSGISVL
+387 
-394 IPVLSKL
+394 
-401 KGVINTNALAFG
+401 
-413 ALVVAAG
+413 
-420 LVFGIIANWDNMN
+420 
-433 GIQRAIAIIGALTV
+433 
-447 AVLGAAVAFGVF
+447 
-459 HSAWSLGLAAVGIVA
+459 
-474 GIGAAVAAINS
+474 
-485 AKKEIEIPSNI
+485 
-496 PDYDA
+496 
-501 DEISQG
+501 
-507 IMSGDYSIPTSSGT
+507 
-521 TSNDYSSYTGDTS
+521 
-534 YNVTVNVT
+534 
-542 EPGASAE
+542 
-549 EIAEAVS
+549 
-556 RKIATLA
+556 
-563 QSRG
+563 